1 VSLSVDEEASEEENF
16 GGYLLERC
24 VNDCRE
30 IQSGITGSSI
40 SLSLPSCHLAVGMG
54 SRLRLAIYL
63 FLVN

>member
-40 SLSLPSCHLAVGMG
+40 SLSLTIMSSSSGNG
-54 SRLRLAIYL
+54 
-63 FLVN
+63 N